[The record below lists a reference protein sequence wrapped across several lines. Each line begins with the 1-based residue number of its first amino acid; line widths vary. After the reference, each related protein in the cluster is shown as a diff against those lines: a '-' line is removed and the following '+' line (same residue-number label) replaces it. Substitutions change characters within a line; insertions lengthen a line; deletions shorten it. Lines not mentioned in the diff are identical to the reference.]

1 MELDTVNAYST
12 VGMEQGLSGDPWDCL
27 FGSDSISDAFQGRPE
42 MLHMGIRRCD
52 NTDQVGWLGFDFD
65 DVLTETDEDP
75 IGFNEKSHSSNSNLE
90 ELNLD
95 SDSELALTLD
105 PNLILPRNMPSRSP
119 ATNSDAA
126 ILETASVEENTA
138 AENEGEET
146 ENESEIDRTEN
157 DEENESEE
165 EDEEEDEEVENE
177 ENEHNE
183 TEYETEEEET
193 EDEDEEEEEEEEEEG
208 EETEDD
214 EQDTTVQQPL
224 TPLSVEA
231 PTSISS
237 SSEASVGARTLTA
250 AAALAT
256 SSPTIQLTRL
266 HHPNKINT
274 LSAAT
279 VKDIKML
286 AANPGSQS
294 AALQQIRKQMPYN
307 NNVHDVSTGAPT
319 TVMIQAAKREKD
331 LTTTTTTTTTGSQ
344 RDNSYPKPAYSY
356 SCLIAMALK
365 NSRTGSLPVSEIYNF
380 MCRHFPYFTTAPTGW
395 KNSVRHNLS
404 LNKCFEKI
412 EKPPGNGSQRKGC
425 LWAIAP
431 SKVAK
436 MDEEV
441 RKWSRKDP
449 TAIKRAMVNP
459 DQLELLERGEMKYEG
474 EDRQEDGYEDA
485 ESYADSE
492 TGGSAVDEVINDDV
506 DENITYDAGKLIDVD
521 DDLVV
526 EQLYEDLDLVDSGD
540 LLETQELNRGEQL
553 MYQLVSCAKRQKTL
567 SGSPISS
574 DYVYQQ
580 VDAPSRKKAHFVALR
595 PGGTAP
601 SAGSLLEAE

>member
-1 MELDTVNAYST
+1 MELDTVNAYNT

-27 FGSDSISDAFQGRPE
+27 FGSDSISDAFLQGRPE
-42 MLHMGIRRCD
+42 MFHMGIRRCD
-52 NTDQVGWLGFDFD
+52 NTSQFGWFGPGLGFDFD
-65 DVLTETDEDP
+65 DVLTEADDDP
-75 IGFNEKSHSSNSNLE
+75 ICFNDKSSNSNLE

-105 PNLILPRNMPSRSP
+105 PNLILPHNMSICP

-126 ILETASVEENTA
+126 MMETASVEEN

-146 ENESEIDRTEN
+146 ENESEVERTEN
-157 DEENESEE
+157 DEENESE
-165 EDEEEDEEVENE
+165 DEEEIENE
-177 ENEHNE
+177 ENEHSE
-183 TEYETEEEET
+183 TEYETVEEET
-193 EDEDEEEEEEEEEEG
+193 EEEEEEED

-214 EQDTTVQQPL
+214 EPDTTLQQPL

-231 PTSISS
+231 PTSMSS
-237 SSEASVGARTLTA
+237 SSVNIGARTLTA
-250 AAALAT
+250 STIA

-266 HHPNKINT
+266 HHPKIST
-274 LSAAT
+274 ISGT
-279 VKDIKML
+279 VKVQDIKLL
-286 AANPGSQS
+286 AANSGNQV
-294 AALQQIRKQMPYN
+294 ALQQIRKQMSYN
-307 NNVHDVSTGAPT
+307 NNVHDVSTGAT
-319 TVMIQAAKREKD
+319 TTLMIQAAKREKD
-331 LTTTTTTTTTGSQ
+331 LTTGN

-425 LWAIAP
+425 LWAIHP

-474 EDRQEDGYEDA
+474 DRHEETYEDA

-492 TGGSAVDEVINDDV
+492 TGGSAVDEPINDD
-506 DENITYDAGKLIDVD
+506 ENVTYDETKQVDIVD
-521 DDLVV
+521 DEIVV
-526 EQLYEDLDLVDSGD
+526 EQLYEDLDLDTTE
-540 LLETQELNRGEQL
+540 LLDTRLNDFPRQERPLVYEF
-553 MYQLVSCAKRQKTL
+553 VSCAKRQKTL
-567 SGSPISS
+567 SGSPLQN

-580 VDAPSRKKAHFVALR
+580 VNAASPRKKAHLVALR
-595 PGGTAP
+595 AGGTAP
-601 SAGSLLEAE
+601 GAGSLLEPE

>member
-27 FGSDSISDAFQGRPE
+27 FSDSISDAFQGRPE

-52 NTDQVGWLGFDFD
+52 NTSQIGWLGPGLGFDFD
-65 DVLTETDEDP
+65 DVLTEPDEDP
-75 IGFNEKSHSSNSNLE
+75 LAMNDKSRSSNSNLE

-105 PNLILPRNMPSRSP
+105 PNLILPCNMPIRSP

-126 ILETASVEENTA
+126 MLETASVEENA
-138 AENEGEET
+138 IENEGDET
-146 ENESEIDRTEN
+146 ENESEVERTEN

-165 EDEEEDEEVENE
+165 EEEIEVED
-177 ENEHNE
+177 NEHNE

-193 EDEDEEEEEEEEEEG
+193 EEEEVEEDEE
-208 EETEDD
+208 TDD
-214 EQDTTVQQPL
+214 EEQDMTQKSL
-224 TPLSVEA
+224 TPLNVEV
-231 PTSISS
+231 PISS
-237 SSEASVGARTLTA
+237 SSGNVGARTLTGA
-250 AAALAT
+250 NMAI

-266 HHPNKINT
+266 HPKIST
-274 LSAAT
+274 ISSTA
-279 VKDIKML
+279 KDIKML
-286 AANPGSQS
+286 QTNPGAQ
-294 AALQQIRKQMPYN
+294 ALQIRKHMSYN
-307 NNVHDVSTGAPT
+307 NNVHDVSTGATT
-319 TVMIQAAKREKD
+319 TVMIQAAKREKE
-331 LTTTTTTTTTGSQ
+331 LMSGN

-425 LWAIAP
+425 LWAIHP

-449 TAIKRAMVNP
+449 SAIKRAMVNP
-459 DQLELLERGEMKYEG
+459 EQLEFLERGEMKYEG
-474 EDRQEDGYEDA
+474 DKHDEAYDDA

-492 TGGSAVDEVINDDV
+492 TGGSVVDETINDD
-506 DENITYDAGKLIDVD
+506 ENVTYDETKQIDIVD
-521 DDLVV
+521 DDIVV
-526 EQLYEDLDLVDSGD
+526 EQLYEDLDLMNATE
-540 LLETQELNRGEQL
+540 LLDTRLNNFSRQEQPLVYEF
-553 MYQLVSCAKRQKTL
+553 VSCSKRQKMLT
-567 SGSPISS
+567 GNDFICQPVQRQDAASP
-574 DYVYQQ
+574 
-580 VDAPSRKKAHFVALR
+580 RKKAHLVALR

-601 SAGSLLEAE
+601 PGAESLLEAD

>member
-1 MELDTVNAYST
+1 
-12 VGMEQGLSGDPWDCL
+12 MEQGLSGDPWDCL
-27 FGSDSISDAFQGRPE
+27 FGSDSISDAFQCRPE
-42 MLHMGIRRCD
+42 MFHMDIRRCD
-52 NTDQVGWLGFDFD
+52 NTGQIGWFGPGLGFDFD
-65 DVLTETDEDP
+65 DVLTEPDDDP
-75 IGFNEKSHSSNSNLE
+75 IGFNDKSRSSNSNLE

-105 PNLILPRNMPSRSP
+105 PNLILPHSLPISSP
-119 ATNSDAA
+119 ATNSEVAMQ
-126 ILETASVEENTA
+126 ETTSVEETA

-146 ENESEIDRTEN
+146 ENESEVERTEN

-165 EDEEEDEEVENE
+165 EEDIENE

-193 EDEDEEEEEEEEEEG
+193 EEEEEEED
-208 EETEDD
+208 EETDDD
-214 EQDTTVQQPL
+214 EQDTTAQQPL
-224 TPLSVEA
+224 TSLSVEA
-231 PTSISS
+231 PTSITSS
-237 SSEASVGARTLTA
+237 TSVGARTLTA
-250 AAALAT
+250 ATIAAST
-256 SSPTIQLTRL
+256 PTIQLTKL
-266 HHPNKINT
+266 HHPKVM
-274 LSAAT
+274 SST
-279 VKDIKML
+279 VKVQDIKML
-286 AANPGSQS
+286 ADGQ
-294 AALQQIRKQMPYN
+294 LQQIRKQMSYN
-307 NNVHDVSTGAPT
+307 NNVHDVNTGATT
-319 TVMIQAAKREKD
+319 TVMIQAVKREKD
-331 LTTTTTTTTTGSQ
+331 SSTAGN
-344 RDNSYPKPAYSY
+344 RDNTYPKPAYSY

-380 MCRHFPYFTTAPTGW
+380 MCRHFPYFMTAPTGW

-425 LWAIAP
+425 LWAIHP

-474 EDRQEDGYEDA
+474 DRNEETYEDA

-492 TGGSAVDEVINDDV
+492 TGGSVADEAINDDENV
-506 DENITYDAGKLIDVD
+506 YDEVAKQIDIVD
-521 DDLVV
+521 DDIVV
-526 EQLYEDLDLVDSGD
+526 EQLYEDLDLMDAAE
-540 LLETQELNRGEQL
+540 LLDTRLNDFPKQEHPLVYEF
-553 MYQLVSCAKRQKTL
+553 VSCSKRQKTL
-567 SGSPISS
+567 SDSPAQN

-580 VDAPSRKKAHFVALR
+580 INATSPRKKAHLVALQSG
-595 PGGTAP
+595 GGTTP
-601 SAGSLLEAE
+601 DGGSLLEAE

>member
-1 MELDTVNAYST
+1 MELDTVNAYNT
-12 VGMEQGLSGDPWDCL
+12 VGMEQGMSGETWDCL

-42 MLHMGIRRCD
+42 MFHMDIRRCD
-52 NTDQVGWLGFDFD
+52 NTGQIGWLGPGLGFDFD
-65 DVLTETDEDP
+65 DVLTETDEDLN
-75 IGFNEKSHSSNSNLE
+75 GFNDKSHSSNSNLE

-105 PNLILPRNMPSRSP
+105 PNLILPRSMSMPNRSP
-119 ATNSDAA
+119 AANSDAA
-126 ILETASVEENTA
+126 MVEMTSIEEENI

-146 ENESEIDRTEN
+146 ENESEVDRTEN

-165 EDEEEDEEVENE
+165 EEEI

-193 EDEDEEEEEEEEEEG
+193 EEEEEEDEEED
-208 EETEDD
+208 EETEDE
-214 EQDTTVQQPL
+214 EQDATIQQPL
-224 TPLSVEA
+224 TPSSVEV

-237 SSEASVGARTLTA
+237 SSSSSAVSVGARTLAVATA
-250 AAALAT
+250 TNAA

-266 HHPNKINT
+266 QMHPKIST
-274 LSAAT
+274 VSGT
-279 VKDIKML
+279 VKVQDIKML
-286 AANPGSQS
+286 AANPGGQT
-294 AALQQIRKQMPYN
+294 LQHIRKQMSYN
-307 NNVHDVSTGAPT
+307 NNVHDISPGATTT

-331 LTTTTTTTTTGSQ
+331 ITTGS

-425 LWAIAP
+425 LWAIHP

-474 EDRQEDGYEDA
+474 ERHEEAYEDT

-492 TGGSAVDEVINDDV
+492 TGGSVVDEIVNDD
-506 DENITYDAGKLIDVD
+506 ENVTYDEAKQLDLVD
-521 DDLVV
+521 DIVV
-526 EQLYEDLDLVDSGD
+526 EQLYEDLDLMDAAD
-540 LLETQELNRGEQL
+540 LLDTRLNDFPRQKQPQVQVYEF
-553 MYQLVSCAKRQKTL
+553 VSCAKRQKTV
-567 SGSPISS
+567 SDSPIQG

-580 VDAPSRKKAHFVALR
+580 VDATTSRRKAHLVALR
-595 PGGTAP
+595 SGATP

>member
-1 MELDTVNAYST
+1 MDTVNAYNI
-12 VGMEQGLSGDPWDCL
+12 GMEGLSGDLSWDCL
-27 FGSDSISDAFQGRPE
+27 FGSDSISDALQGRPE

-52 NTDQVGWLGFDFD
+52 NTGQVGWLGPGLGFDFD
-65 DVLTETDEDP
+65 DVLTEPDEDP
-75 IGFNEKSHSSNSNLE
+75 LAFNDKSRSSNSNLE

-105 PNLILPRNMPSRSP
+105 PNLILPRNMPIRSP
-119 ATNSDAA
+119 ATNSDVA
-126 ILETASVEENTA
+126 ILETTSVEENA

-146 ENESEIDRTEN
+146 ENESEVERTEN

-165 EDEEEDEEVENE
+165 EEEIENE

-183 TEYETEEEET
+183 SEYETEEEET
-193 EDEDEEEEEEEEEEG
+193 EEEEEEED

-214 EQDTTVQQPL
+214 EQDTAVQQPL

-237 SSEASVGARTLTA
+237 SSAASVSARTLTA
-250 AAALAT
+250 TAITT

-266 HHPNKINT
+266 HHPNKIST
-274 LSAAT
+274 ISAT

-286 AANPGSQS
+286 AANPGGQ
-294 AALQQIRKQMPYN
+294 ALQQIRKQMSYN
-307 NNVHDVSTGAPT
+307 NNVHDVSTGATT

-331 LTTTTTTTTTGSQ
+331 LTTGH

-474 EDRQEDGYEDA
+474 DRHDDAYEDA

-492 TGGSAVDEVINDDV
+492 TGGSAVDEVINDD
-506 DENITYDAGKLIDVD
+506 ENVTYDEAKQIDIVD
-521 DDLVV
+521 DDIVV
-526 EQLYEDLDLVDSGD
+526 EQLYEDLDLVDAAD
-540 LLETQELNRGEQL
+540 LLDTRLNDFPRQEVNRDGL
-553 MYQLVSCAKRQKTL
+553 MYQIVSCAKRQKTL
-567 SGSPISS
+567 SGSPIQS

-580 VDAPSRKKAHFVALR
+580 VDAASPRKKPHLVAIR

-601 SAGSLLEAE
+601 IAGSLLEAE

>member
-1 MELDTVNAYST
+1 MDTVNAYSA
-12 VGMEQGLSGDPWDCL
+12 VRMEQGLSGDTWDCL

-52 NTDQVGWLGFDFD
+52 NTSHIGWFGPGLGFDFD
-65 DVLTETDEDP
+65 DVLTEPDEDP
-75 IGFNEKSHSSNSNLE
+75 LCLNDKSRSSNSNLE

-105 PNLILPRNMPSRSP
+105 PNLILPRKMPIRSP
-119 ATNSDAA
+119 ATNSDVAM
-126 ILETASVEENTA
+126 LETASVEENA
-138 AENEGEET
+138 AENEGDET
-146 ENESEIDRTEN
+146 ENESEVERTEN

-165 EDEEEDEEVENE
+165 EEEIENE

-183 TEYETEEEET
+183 TEEYESEEEET
-193 EDEDEEEEEEEEEEG
+193 EEEEEEED

-214 EQDTTVQQPL
+214 EQDTTAQQPL

-237 SSEASVGARTLTA
+237 SSASVGARTLTA
-250 AAALAT
+250 AIAA

-266 HHPNKINT
+266 HHPKI
-274 LSAAT
+274 SAISGT
-279 VKDIKML
+279 VKVQDIKML
-286 AANPGSQS
+286 TANPSGQ
-294 AALQQIRKQMPYN
+294 ALQQIRKQMSYN
-307 NNVHDVSTGAPT
+307 NNVHDISTGATTT
-319 TVMIQAAKREKD
+319 TVMIQAAKREKE
-331 LTTTTTTTTTGSQ
+331 LTTGS

-425 LWAIAP
+425 LWAIHP

-449 TAIKRAMVNP
+449 SAIKRAMVNP

-474 EDRQEDGYEDA
+474 ERHDEAYEDA
-485 ESYADSE
+485 ESDADSE
-492 TGGSAVDEVINDDV
+492 TGGSAVDEVNDD
-506 DENITYDAGKLIDVD
+506 ENVTYDEAKIDIVD
-521 DDLVV
+521 DDIVV
-526 EQLYEDLDLVDSGD
+526 EQLYEDLDLMNAE
-540 LLETQELNRGEQL
+540 LLDTRLNDFTRQEQPLAVYEF
-553 MYQLVSCAKRQKTL
+553 VSCAKRQKTL
-567 SGSPISS
+567 SGSPIHN

-580 VDAPSRKKAHFVALR
+580 VDATSSPRKKAHLVALR

-601 SAGSLLEAE
+601 GAASLLEAE

>member
-1 MELDTVNAYST
+1 MELDTVNAYNT

-27 FGSDSISDAFQGRPE
+27 FGSDSISDAFQCRPE
-42 MLHMGIRRCD
+42 MFHMGIRRCD
-52 NTDQVGWLGFDFD
+52 NTSQINWFGPDLGFDFD
-65 DVLTETDEDP
+65 DVLTEADDDP
-75 IGFNEKSHSSNSNLE
+75 ICFNDKSSNSNLE

-105 PNLILPRNMPSRSP
+105 PNLILPHNMSICP

-126 ILETASVEENTA
+126 MLETASVEENA

-146 ENESEIDRTEN
+146 ENESEVERTEN
-157 DEENESEE
+157 DEENESE
-165 EDEEEDEEVENE
+165 DEEEIENE

-193 EDEDEEEEEEEEEEG
+193 EEEEEEED

-214 EQDTTVQQPL
+214 EPDTTVQQPL

-231 PTSISS
+231 PTSMSS
-237 SSEASVGARTLTA
+237 SSVSIGARTLTA
-250 AAALAT
+250 STIA

-266 HHPNKINT
+266 HHPKIST
-274 LSAAT
+274 ISGT
-279 VKDIKML
+279 VKVQDIKL
-286 AANPGSQS
+286 IAANSGSQV
-294 AALQQIRKQMPYN
+294 ALQQIRKQMSYN
-307 NNVHDVSTGAPT
+307 NNVHDVSTGATT

-331 LTTTTTTTTTGSQ
+331 LTVGN

-425 LWAIAP
+425 LWAIHP

-474 EDRQEDGYEDA
+474 DRHEETYEDA

-492 TGGSAVDEVINDDV
+492 TGGSAVDEPINDD
-506 DENITYDAGKLIDVD
+506 ENVTYDETKQIDIVD
-521 DDLVV
+521 DEIVV
-526 EQLYEDLDLVDSGD
+526 EQLYEDLDLDTTE
-540 LLETQELNRGEQL
+540 LLDTRLNDFPRQERPLVYEF
-553 MYQLVSCAKRQKTL
+553 VSCAKRQKTL
-567 SGSPISS
+567 SGSPLQN

-580 VDAPSRKKAHFVALR
+580 VNAASPRKKAHLVALR
-595 PGGTAP
+595 AGGTAP
-601 SAGSLLEAE
+601 GAGSLLEPE